1 MNMLLYIAP
10 ILVVVLLITTL
21 LLEPNVLHINIAL
34 VHKDVLIMFL
44 LVVDSAMAYFVNLT
58 KFLVTKH
65 TNALTL

>member
-1 MNMLLYIAP
+1 MLLYIAP

-21 LLEPNVLHINIAL
+21 LLEPNVLRIIIAL

-44 LVVDSAMAYFVNLT
+44 LVVDSTMAYFVSLT
-58 KFLVTKH
+58 KFLVPKH